1 MPMLQADARSILII
15 DDDAD
20 AAETVSSILESA
32 GYTSTALP
40 LAPGTLA
47 EIQQAQ
53 PDLVVLDVSRSTG
66 LELLQ
71 QLRTISSLPLIAID
85 EGERRARV
93 DALEAGADDVLSE
106 PIAREELVARVHAL
120 LRRIE
125 RMPPAEDRVVVR
137 QLELNVSRRSATL
150 AGRRLHLTPIEYSL
164 LLHLARNAGRPVSHA
179 ELLQAVWGSSQ
190 ESDYSVLRVNI
201 SRLRQKL
208 EDNPR
213 HPTCIVTV
221 PGEGYVLDPVRRPR

>member
-15 DDDAD
+15 DDDPD
-20 AAETVSSILESA
+20 AAETVSAILESA

-40 LAPGTLA
+40 LDPGTLA

-53 PDLVVLDVSRSTG
+53 PDLVVLDVSHGAG
-66 LELLQ
+66 LELLH

-85 EGERRARV
+85 EGRQRARV

-125 RMPPAEDRVVVR
+125 RMPPAEDRLVVR
-137 QLELNVSRRSATL
+137 QLELNIGRRSATL

-164 LLHLARNAGRPVSHA
+164 LLHLARNAGQPVSHT
-179 ELLQAVWGSSQ
+179 ELLQAVWGGSQ

-201 SRLRQKL
+201 SRLRQKV
-208 EDNPR
+208 EVNPR
-213 HPTCIVTV
+213 HPTYIVTV
-221 PGEGYVLDPVRRPR
+221 PGEGYVMDPVRRPR